1 MHRVDED
8 VVFRGHDDG
17 RDEDCEGVA
26 FGDPAIPEV
35 PRRPEANLLA
45 ICRPPSHSLS
55 ASQKEARRM
64 DVLRS
69 YVIRLYRQEL
79 EEIAGM
85 VESVETGETTPFR
98 SPDELWS
105 ALQRD
110 ASRRRSSSINPLEEN
125 GT

>member
-1 MHRVDED
+1 
-8 VVFRGHDDG
+8 
-17 RDEDCEGVA
+17 
-26 FGDPAIPEV
+26 
-35 PRRPEANLLA
+35 
-45 ICRPPSHSLS
+45 
-55 ASQKEARRM
+55 M

-85 VESVETGETTPFR
+85 VQSVETGETAPFR

-110 ASRRRSSSINPLEEN
+110 ASRRRASSINPLEEN
-125 GT
+125 GQ